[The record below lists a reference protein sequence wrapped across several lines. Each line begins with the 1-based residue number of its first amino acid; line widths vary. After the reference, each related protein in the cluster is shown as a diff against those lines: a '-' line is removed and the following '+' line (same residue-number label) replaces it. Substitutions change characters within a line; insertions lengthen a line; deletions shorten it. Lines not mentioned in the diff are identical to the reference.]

1 MHYIATWL
9 CADEKGEESIFPQT
23 GQKSSSQSHQN
34 IYWRCLLLFYATSK
48 RFNKSEKHLLF
59 TNVKQLPVLDGRDLT
74 AMLTDL
80 GVEVIFTDFKYK
92 TPKGYF
98 GMFQNQFYEFSI
110 LEYIA
115 NNYQEDKD
123 MFLITDSD
131 CIFIK
136 KAQELFTEAERKGF
150 LSFEDDCTE
159 DLVIHGL
166 SRKDMGA
173 LYADLLGRPVNEV
186 PGYHLGEFFL
196 ASLKNVKTIFNGF
209 LELWPELLRRYEA
222 GLPKFNE
229 EAHTLSYLYYKNGFQ
244 ASPKRNLMKR
254 IWTNPVF
261 YRNVDPSDASLV
273 LWHLPSEKTFGL
285 ADLYQALIKRT
296 TDYGLSLSNKQYIDL
311 VTETLAIPYLPFD
324 KKLKYYLVSYYRA
337 LRKRAKKIDL
347 KKGISINFPAKQS
360 ETPKT
365 ISL

>member
-34 IYWRCLLLFYATSK
+34 IYWRCLILFYATSK
-48 RFNKSEKHLLF
+48 RFNKTEKHLLF
-59 TNVKQLPVLDGRDLT
+59 TNVKRLPVLDGVSVTDMLNDLE
-74 AMLTDL
+74 
-80 GVEVIFTDFKYK
+80 VEVIFTDFKYK

-115 NNYQEDKD
+115 THYQDEKD

-131 CIFIK
+131 CIFIHR
-136 KAQELFTEAERKGF
+136 AQELFAEASRQGF

-166 SRKDMGA
+166 NRKQMGA
-173 LYADLLGRPVNEV
+173 LYEDLLGYKINEV

-196 ASLKNVKTIFNGF
+196 ASLKNVKTIFAGF
-209 LELWPELLRRYEA
+209 LELWPELLRRHAE

-229 EAHTLSYLYYKNGFQ
+229 EAHTLSYLYYKNGFK
-244 ASPKRNLMKR
+244 ASPKRSLMKR

-261 YRNVDPSDASLV
+261 YRNVEASDTKLV
-273 LWHLPSEKTFGL
+273 LWHLPSEKTWGL
-285 ADLYQALIKRT
+285 AHLYQALIKKSPN
-296 TDYGLSLSNKQYIDL
+296 YGLQIHNRQYL
-311 VTETLAIPYLPFD
+311 EMVQRLLCIPHLPFN
-324 KKLKYYLVSYYRA
+324 KRVKYYVLSYYRA
-337 LRKRAKKIDL
+337 LRKRAKKLDIKL
-347 KKGISINFPAKQS
+347 GIPINLPVQRKTEIQNTSI
-360 ETPKT
+360 
-365 ISL
+365 